1 MDKEIPVERRNKERR
16 KRLLRYASVLAAL
29 AGVIVTL
36 TKLSDVPLS
45 SKNLQIA
52 VVDKGTI
59 SVTLNASGKVIPLD
73 EEIIVA
79 PIRSRILEVYKN
91 AGDQVNVG
99 EPILKL
105 DLAGVETE
113 YRQKL
118 DEREILKSKL
128 MQSQIGMSGALS
140 ELRMQEKVKS
150 MQLKQMHTELRNEM
164 YLDSIGAST
173 AEKVRQIELNY
184 QVAVLE
190 LEQLATRI
198 ENEQSRASAEQLVLQ
213 LELSIFEKGLAESE
227 RLLEDAR
234 ILAPRKGTLTYVDN
248 QTGSQVSPGAQIAVV
263 SDLSRFKIAA
273 EIAGSY
279 ADRLSAGSK
288 AVVKSGQTKIGGT
301 VTHITPSV
309 QNGIMN
315 FTVLPDDPANKQLRS
330 GLRTDIHVQYG
341 IREEATRIPNGNYYL
356 GPGVYEL
363 WVVKGDKAEKQTVEL
378 GESSFEYVEVRAGLP
393 PGERV
398 VLSDMHLY
406 KNKKSI
412 KIK

>member
-1 MDKEIPVERRNKERR
+1 MIR
-16 KRLLRYASVLAAL
+16 
-29 AGVIVTL
+29 
-36 TKLSDVPLS
+36 LSDVPLS
-45 SKNLQIA
+45 SRNLQIG
-52 VVDKGTI
+52 VVDKGSI
-59 SVTLNASGKVIPLD
+59 NITLNASGKVIPLN

-79 PIRSRILEVYKN
+79 PIRSRILEAYKN
-91 AGDQVNVG
+91 AGDPVNVG

-105 DLAGVETE
+105 ELAGVETE

-128 MQSQIGMSGALS
+128 KQSQIGMSGALS

-184 QVAVLE
+184 QVAELE
-190 LEQLATRI
+190 LEQLASRI
-198 ENEQSRASAEQLVLQ
+198 ANEQSRASAEQLVLQ

-227 RLLEDAR
+227 RLLRDAR
-234 ILAPRKGTLTYVDN
+234 ILAPRQGTLTYVDN
-248 QTGSQVSPGAQIAVV
+248 QTGSQVLPGAQIAVV

-273 EIAGSY
+273 EIAGGY

-288 AVVKSGQTKIGGT
+288 AFIKSGQTEIGGT

-315 FTVLPDDPANKQLRS
+315 FIVLPDDPANKHLRS
-330 GLRTDIHVQYG
+330 GLRTDIYVQYG
-341 IREEATRIPNGNYYL
+341 IREEAMRIPNGNYYL
-356 GPGVYEL
+356 GPGTYEL

-378 GESSFEYVEVRAGLP
+378 GESGFEYVEVRAGLP
-393 PGERV
+393 PGAKV